1 MNHFLERGDI
11 LFVTGSNRTYNE
23 NTALQLAQKRYY
35 EKNKEDILIKRK
47 EYRKKQKESEN
58 IDEIKARQR
67 ESRIKYYNKQKLLKQ
82 QEHQPEPEPPVTQ
95 DEDKIAVYM
104 DMFNKIF
111 KT

>member
-23 NTALQLAQKRYY
+23 NTPLQLAQKRYY

-47 EYRKKQKESEN
+47 EYRKKQIESEN

-67 ESRIKYYNKQKLLKQ
+67 ESRIKYYNKKKQELLTND
-82 QEHQPEPEPPVTQ
+82 EH
-95 DEDKIAVYM
+95 KIAIYM
-104 DMFNKIF
+104 YMFDKIF